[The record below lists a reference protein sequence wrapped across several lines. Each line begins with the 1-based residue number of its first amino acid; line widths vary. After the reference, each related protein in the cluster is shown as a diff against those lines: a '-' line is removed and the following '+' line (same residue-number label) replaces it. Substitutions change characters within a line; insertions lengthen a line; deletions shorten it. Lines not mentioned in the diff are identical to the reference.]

1 MVQVENGRR
10 ISGEMLWFNN
20 TKDFGFIATAAGERV
35 YVAGDSFRKGGPPE
49 GRCAG
54 LQVTFRA
61 SDEGETR
68 RAEDVAFVDEAA
80 PRRARSHRSGHR

>member
-1 MVQVENGRR
+1 MAQVENGRR

-20 TKDFGFIATAAGERV
+20 IKDFGFIATAAGERV
-35 YVAGDSFRKGGPPE
+35 YVTGDAFPEGGRPE

-61 SDEGETR
+61 TDEGETR

-80 PRRARSHRSGHR
+80 PRRARARRSGHR